1 MTRLR
6 VNVPGDLF
14 GGYTM
19 SGRGRMWHEVL
30 TRLAEL
36 CQLRPVGDGP
46 LGRLKRRRQGPPDA
60 WLFDGHLGPLAV
72 SEPQVMQLH
81 EAPWTEPDTMRTLG
95 DRFIE
100 MVVEPS
106 RRSARAAS
114 AIVCPSESAKRQ
126 IVEDCDVAPDLVFV
140 AHHGVD
146 HEAFHPGLGGGPDVV
161 RHAGGQAG
169 RPYILTVASVHPRKN
184 LQALRTAVSQLA
196 AEGFPHQLVIV
207 GGPAHGRPDW
217 EALAAAAF
225 AELEGAP
232 GRLVA
237 IPLGISDGDLAALM
251 GGASAFCLPSL
262 SEGFGLPAAEAMA
275 CAAPTVL
282 ANRGALPEVGGDA
295 AVMVEPNP
303 TDIADGLRS
312 ILLDPEAARILGDA
326 GARRAQTF
334 TWDRC
339 AAQWLDALN
348 AGVARGVRS
357 MN

>member
-1 MTRLR
+1 MTGLR

-14 GGYTM
+14 SGYTM

-30 TRLAEL
+30 TRLADL
-36 CQLRPVGDGP
+36 CQVRPVDDGP
-46 LGRLKRRRQGPPDA
+46 LARLKRRRQGPPDA

-72 SEPQVMQLH
+72 PEPQVIQLH
-81 EAPWTEPDTMRTLG
+81 EAPWTEADTMLTLG
-95 DRFIE
+95 QRFIE

-106 RRSARAAS
+106 RRSARAAA

-126 IVEDCDVAPDLVFV
+126 IVEDCDVAPEVVFV

-146 HEAFHPGLGGGPDVV
+146 HRVFHPGIGGGSDVV
-161 RHAGGQAG
+161 RRHGGQDD
-169 RPYILTVASVHPRKN
+169 RPYVLTVASVHPRKN
-184 LQALRTAVSQLA
+184 LQALRTAVTQLA
-196 AEGFPHQLVIV
+196 SEGFPHQLVVV

-225 AELEGAP
+225 ADLEGAP
-232 GRLVA
+232 GRLIA
-237 IPLGISDGDLAALM
+237 IPAGISDGELAALM

-275 CAAPTVL
+275 CGAPTVL
-282 ANRGALPEVGGDA
+282 ANRGALPEVGAGA

-303 TDIADGLRS
+303 SDIADGLRS
-312 ILLDPEAARILGDA
+312 LLIDPVAARVLGDA
-326 GARRAQTF
+326 GAVRAQAF
-334 TWDRC
+334 SWDRC
-339 AAQWLDALN
+339 AAQWLDAIT
-348 AGVARGVRS
+348 AGVARDARA